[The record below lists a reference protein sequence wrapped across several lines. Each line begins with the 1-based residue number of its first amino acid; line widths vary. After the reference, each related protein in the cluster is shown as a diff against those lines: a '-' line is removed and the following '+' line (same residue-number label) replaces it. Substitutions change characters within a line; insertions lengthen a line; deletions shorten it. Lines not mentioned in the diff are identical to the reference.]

1 VGWCRSAGHGLII
14 GVLSGATLGVVPG
27 HSTVESC
34 QGRQAT
40 IVGAPSGEE
49 EPPLAGTSGPDVIV
63 TNGAALTL
71 AGAGDDLICVTAP
84 LTPGFFWV
92 LDVVAGSGNDTVLA
106 VGSAIA
112 VDGITQI
119 QGNIGFHAGDGDDVV
134 VATASGW
141 GVNGAL
147 GEGADEFRGGPTLSD
162 VFAGDD
168 VTDTE
173 RDVLRMGEGS
183 DIVHTGQASL
193 SNPDLV
199 ELGPGRDG
207 VAWMGSSLAAGGTL
221 DGGAGRDAVDL
232 DPAPGDWVVDN
243 RIGSATHDQRPELQW
258 SGMEDFYISIAELGD
273 RTLTFLGASV
283 DEKLSLYDD
292 GTRRP
297 GGVHIVDLGAGDDRF
312 DSKTGGAEGSNYAGG
327 EGRDSL
333 MIGSP
338 FARLTIDLARRR
350 LDLGSSLGPLPE
362 AVVTGFEKAHGLPR
376 DVTLGS

>member
-199 ELGPGRDG
+199 ELGRVSLLAQPDRDG
-207 VAWMGSSLAAGGTL
+207 AEDDATSVDGGELVVAGGQAAPLLVVVERSL
-221 DGGAGRDAVDL
+221 DHVAALVERGVEGGR
-232 DPAPGDWVVDN
+232 
-243 RIGSATHDQRPELQW
+243 AT
-258 SGMEDFYISIAELGD
+258 
-273 RTLTFLGASV
+273 
-283 DEKLSLYDD
+283 
-292 GTRRP
+292 
-297 GGVHIVDLGAGDDRF
+297 
-312 DSKTGGAEGSNYAGG
+312 TG
-327 EGRDSL
+327 
-333 MIGSP
+333 
-338 FARLTIDLARRR
+338 
-350 LDLGSSLGPLPE
+350 
-362 AVVTGFEKAHGLPR
+362 
-376 DVTLGS
+376 